1 MSFISGEKA
10 EQFWASTKE
19 MKKFISRVYR
29 LGIMEKMGREIQQLL
44 KMNET

>member
-10 EQFWASTKE
+10 EQFWASTQE

-29 LGIMEKMGREIQQLL
+29 LGIMEKMGREIYPAIIE
-44 KMNET
+44 NE